1 MRTRRVDSLFVTDAE
16 DVLLGMLSVEAIN
29 QNRRKPVTAGEIM
42 SEVSLSAKA
51 RSFGT
56 LCKSVS

>member
-29 QNRRKPVTAGEIM
+29 QVAAGR
-42 SEVSLSAKA
+42 SLLAK
-51 RSFGT
+51 S
-56 LCKSVS
+56 